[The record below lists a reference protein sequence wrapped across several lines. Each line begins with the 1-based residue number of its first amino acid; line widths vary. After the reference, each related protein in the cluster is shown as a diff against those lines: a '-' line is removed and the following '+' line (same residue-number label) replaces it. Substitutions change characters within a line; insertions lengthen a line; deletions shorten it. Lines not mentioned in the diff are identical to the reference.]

1 MLCHFF
7 AFRLKMFLL
16 LGIIKGPNLLSIQE
30 DYNKPSLEFIQ
41 QEIEPMHR
49 LMKSNSR
56 EIKRNF

>member
-1 MLCHFF
+1 
-7 AFRLKMFLL
+7 MFLL